1 MATKNFVPRATGEGQ
16 LGTSDKKWKNSFFS
30 GTGSFGHII
39 VDGNIT
45 ASGEI
50 RADSFQS
57 VAGGNTI
64 DFADSINV
72 TGNLTASGDLKL
84 DDIIA
89 TGNISGSATSTG
101 SFGRV
106 STAGDIYS
114 EGRIFESGTSVIDH
128 ATAMAIV
135 FGG

>member
-16 LGTSDKKWKNSFFS
+16 LGTNDKKWKNSFFS

-89 TGNISGSATSTG
+89 TGNISGSFTTTG

-106 STAGDIYS
+106 ETAGDINS
-114 EGRIFESGTSVIDH
+114 DGRIYENNTSVIDH